1 VRWVLLTTAPDQL
14 TAEMWAKLLQGEGI
28 PATIKPGDAVSFLGV
43 SAMPC
48 RLLVPE
54 GRVGEARAVLA
65 EYRGETGL

>member
-1 VRWVLLTTAPDQL
+1 MKWVLLTTAPNQL
-14 TAEMWAKLLQGEGI
+14 TAEMWAKQLQDEGI
-28 PATIKPGDAVSFLGV
+28 PAILKPGDAVSFLGV

-65 EYRGETGL
+65 EYRGEGGS